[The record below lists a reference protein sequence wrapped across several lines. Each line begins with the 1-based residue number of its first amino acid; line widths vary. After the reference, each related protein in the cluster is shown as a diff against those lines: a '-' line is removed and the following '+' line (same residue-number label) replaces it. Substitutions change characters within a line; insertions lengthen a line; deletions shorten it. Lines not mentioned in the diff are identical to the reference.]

1 MVFTKYNGFG
11 VMPWQFHLTLT
22 AVVIMTFPS
31 IALLG
36 LTTALTV
43 GLGAI
48 SHPDRPLA
56 EEQRCTLTVSA
67 RPAVTI
73 TSTDKTGLFYRIT
86 GGVFVD
92 GDGVVVV
99 SSGTQSV
106 LAFSRE
112 GRLERTIG
120 RKGEGPGEFRFLSG
134 LWRFDDSTLMVSD
147 NPKARVTL
155 LNNTLDNARSVALQS
170 ASGVRWPVVVGVA
183 GGSIVA
189 INGQA
194 FERGQMGVGTVRP
207 PYQFL
212 RYSRDGALRDTV
224 MVVAG
229 REFHVWQDNAARP
242 TRAIPLGADVLFAAS
257 DSGLFLLSTDGGR
270 ITRVRQRNREE
281 LFATLPLVRQRITS
295 ADVARY
301 KAAQR
306 AEAVTPAQQR
316 SVALLDE
323 IPFPQYFP
331 TADGLLV
338 DGTGAVWARRF
349 AAPPSERATWERVS
363 GDGRTQCTAHIPTSV
378 RLLDADADRVLGVMT
393 NADGE
398 ESIVIYSIRRS

>member
-1 MVFTKYNGFG
+1 MTLLGF
-11 VMPWQFHLTLT
+11 V
-22 AVVIMTFPS
+22 PS

-36 LTTALTV
+36 LTTALTAGV
-43 GLGAI
+43 GAT
-48 SHPDRPLA
+48 SRPDRPLA
-56 EEQRCTLTVSA
+56 EGQPCRLTVSA

-73 TSTDKTGLFYRIT
+73 KSADNTGLFYRIT
-86 GGVFVD
+86 GGVFV
-92 GDGVVVV
+92 GGGGVVVV

-112 GRLERTIG
+112 GRFERTFG

-155 LNNTLDNARSVALQS
+155 FNHTLDNPRSVALQS
-170 ASGVRWPVVVGVA
+170 ATGVRWPAVVGVA

-194 FERGQMGVGTVRP
+194 FERGQLGVGTVRP

-212 RYSRDGALRDTV
+212 RYSRDGALRDTLI
-224 MVVAG
+224 VVAG
-229 REFHVWQDNAARP
+229 REFHVPQDDTARP
-242 TRAIPLGADVLFAAS
+242 TRAIPLGVDVLHATS
-257 DSGLFLLSTDGGR
+257 DIGLHLLSTDGGR

-281 LFATLPLVRQRITS
+281 VFATLPTVRQRITA

-306 AEAVTPAQQR
+306 ADAVTPAQQR
-316 SVALLDE
+316 AAALLDE
-323 IPFPQYFP
+323 MPFPQHFP
-331 TADGLLV
+331 TADALLV
-338 DGTGAVWARRF
+338 DGAGAVWARRV
-349 AAPPSERATWERVS
+349 ATQPSEWSAWDRVS
-363 GDGRTQCTAHIPTSV
+363 RDGRTQCAARIPTSV
-378 RLLDADADRVLGVMT
+378 RLLDADAERVLGVMT
-393 NADGE
+393 DGDGE
-398 ESIVIYSIRRS
+398 ESIVVYAIGRS

>member
-1 MVFTKYNGFG
+1 LGF
-11 VMPWQFHLTLT
+11 V
-22 AVVIMTFPS
+22 PS

-36 LTTALTV
+36 LTTALSV
-43 GLGAI
+43 GVGAM
-48 SHPDRPLA
+48 SRPDRPLA
-56 EEQRCTLTVSA
+56 EEQRCTLTISA

-92 GDGVVVV
+92 GGGIVIV
-99 SSGTQSV
+99 SSGTQAV

-112 GRLERTIG
+112 GRFERTFG

-134 LWRFDDSTLMVSD
+134 LWRFNDSTLMVSD

-155 LNNTLDNARSVALQS
+155 FNNALDNARSVALQS
-170 ASGVRWPVVVGVA
+170 ATGVRWPVVVGVA

-212 RYSRDGALRDTV
+212 RYSAAGVLRDTL
-224 MVVAG
+224 MVLAG
-229 REFHVWQDNAARP
+229 REFHVPQDNTARP
-242 TRAIPLGADVLFAAS
+242 TRATPLGADVLFAAS
-257 DSGLFLLSTDGGR
+257 DSGLHLLSTDGGR

-281 LFATLPLVRQRITS
+281 AFATLPIVRQRLTA

-306 AEAVTPAQQR
+306 ADAVTPAQHR
-316 SVALLDE
+316 DVALLDE

-331 TADGLLV
+331 SADGLLV
-338 DGTGAVWARRF
+338 DGTGAVWARRV
-349 AAPPSERATWERVS
+349 AAQPSERATWERVS
-363 GDGRTQCTAHIPTSV
+363 RDGRTQCTAHIPASV

-393 NADGE
+393 DGDGE
-398 ESIVIYSIRRS
+398 ESIVIYTVSRS

>member
-1 MVFTKYNGFG
+1 MSPLGF
-11 VMPWQFHLTLT
+11 V
-22 AVVIMTFPS
+22 PS

-36 LTTALTV
+36 LTTALGV
-43 GLGAI
+43 GVGAMWR
-48 SHPDRPLA
+48 PDRPLA

-92 GDGVVVV
+92 GGGVVVV
-99 SSGTQSV
+99 SSGTQAV

-112 GRLERTIG
+112 GRFERTFG

-147 NPKARVTL
+147 NQKARVTL
-155 LNNTLDNARSVALQS
+155 FSHTLDNARSVALQS
-170 ASGVRWPVVVGVA
+170 ATGVRWPAVVGVA

-194 FERGQMGVGTVRP
+194 FERGQMGVGAVRP

-212 RYSRDGALRDTV
+212 RYSTGGVLRDTI

-229 REFHVWQDNAARP
+229 REFYVPPDNTARP
-242 TRAIPLGADVLFAAS
+242 TRATPLGADVLFAAS

-270 ITRVRQRNREE
+270 LTRVRQHNREE
-281 LFATLPLVRQRITS
+281 LFASLPMVRQRITA

-306 AEAVTPAQQR
+306 ADAVTPAQQR
-316 SVALLDE
+316 AVSLLDE

-338 DGTGAVWARRF
+338 DGTGAVWARRV
-349 AAPPSERATWERVS
+349 AAQSSERATWERVS
-363 GDGRTQCTAHIPTSV
+363 RDGRTQCTAHIPTSM
-378 RLLDADADRVLGVMT
+378 RLLDADAERVLGVMT
-393 NADGE
+393 DRDGE
-398 ESIVIYSIRRS
+398 ESIVIYTINRS